1 MNPRGTGAKNH
12 RIVTESSQIYPPVV
26 IPGCVRSAQTRNPA
40 MIGARFPDLQ
50 SHIRGSRGAC
60 HRAALSADPCMP
72 SYAPIGASEITPR
85 RDARR

>member
-1 MNPRGTGAKNH
+1 MNPRGTGAKND
-12 RIVTESSQIYPPVV
+12 RIVTESSQIYPT
-26 IPGCVRSAQTRNPA
+26 GSHSGMRAKRADRNPA